1 MNMMGDQIESFRE
14 IVSEISK
21 AEVLRDTARLRALD
35 EFEANYSTLARVA
48 IANLGS
54 RERAARWMCIKQKRL
69 AGRCVYEALA
79 EGDLD
84 DVWDL
89 IVGN

>member
-1 MNMMGDQIESFRE
+1 MKMMSSPIQSFRE

-21 AEVLRDTARLRALD
+21 AELIRDTARLRAFD
-35 EFEANYSTLARVA
+35 EFESNSLTLAKVA

-54 RERAARWMCIKQKRL
+54 RERAAKWMCVKQKRL

-79 EGDLD
+79 EGDVD
-84 DVWDL
+84 DVWDF